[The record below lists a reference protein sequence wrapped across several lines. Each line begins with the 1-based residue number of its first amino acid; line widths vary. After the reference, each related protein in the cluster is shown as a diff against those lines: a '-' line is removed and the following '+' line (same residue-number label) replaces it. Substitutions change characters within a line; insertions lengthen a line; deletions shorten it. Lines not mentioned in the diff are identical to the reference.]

1 MLSADC
7 HGLPVVFAR
16 HLRSTMADIPSE
28 RIQRE
33 TGLLDRQRRGG
44 VIVTVGKVLLW
55 MDLILAIFV
64 YDGIR
69 AGSHLY
75 LWWVVGEFILG
86 AGLMVWGKAM
96 RSEASRR
103 LAEMSPTVGDRN
115 LANEIEQQR
124 RAS

>member
-1 MLSADC
+1 M
-7 HGLPVVFAR
+7 P
-16 HLRSTMADIPSE
+16 DISSD

-33 TGLLDRQRRGG
+33 TGLLEKQRRGG

-55 MDLILAIFV
+55 MDLILVIFV

-86 AGLMVWGKAM
+86 IGLMAWGKSM
-96 RSEASRR
+96 RSEASRQ
-103 LAEMSPTVGDRN
+103 LAEMSPTVGDRDFP
-115 LANEIEQQR
+115 NEIEQQR